1 MRQRVMPRVALTP
14 KCRLNADCCHET
26 KARGLAVLNS
36 PLLNKGTAFTAHER
50 KTSGLIGLPPPGIST
65 LAAQVKLGDI
75 VQQVEDAMWQPEY
88 RWRQAS

>member
-1 MRQRVMPRVALTP
+1 MPRVALTP

-50 KTSGLIGLPPPGIST
+50 KTSGLIGLLPPDIGT

-75 VQQVEDAMWQPEY
+75 VQQVEEAMWQPEY
-88 RWRQAS
+88 RRRQAS